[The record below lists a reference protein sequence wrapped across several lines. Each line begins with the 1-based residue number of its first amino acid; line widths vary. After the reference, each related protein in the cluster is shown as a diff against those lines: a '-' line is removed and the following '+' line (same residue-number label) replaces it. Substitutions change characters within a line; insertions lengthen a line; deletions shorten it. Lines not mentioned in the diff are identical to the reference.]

1 MIRINLVVV
10 VCDFPHGDGVAL
22 TAGTQ
27 SEFVK
32 VVPDKRIVKII
43 GNHFFNLG
51 EV

>member
-10 VCDFPHGDGVAL
+10 VRDFHHGDGVAL
-22 TAGTQ
+22 TACPQ

-32 VVPDKRIVKII
+32 VAPDKGIGKII
-43 GNHFFNLG
+43 SNHFFNLG